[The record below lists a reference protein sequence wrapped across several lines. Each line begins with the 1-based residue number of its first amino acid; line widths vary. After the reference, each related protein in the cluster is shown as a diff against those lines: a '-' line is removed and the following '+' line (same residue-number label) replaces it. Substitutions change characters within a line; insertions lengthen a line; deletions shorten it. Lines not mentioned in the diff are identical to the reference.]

1 MPKINVYLPD
11 DLAEA
16 VRSSGVPVS
25 TICQRALEAAV
36 REANRHD
43 HADVRA
49 LHPTGAGRRVRCCEP
64 GRCRRRR
71 PRERAR
77 AAALLTGDGVA
88 AKAFA
93 QLGVT
98 DELVVAAMERRSST
112 ADGSATYFK
121 ALQEALKLGH
131 NYIGTEHLAL
141 GIDKGTPAA
150 DVLGDLGVTL
160 SGLRSQVMTV
170 LTGLGIAAPAH
181 TAPAP
186 ELGKKLDEVIQ
197 RLEQLERSGADVA
210 ISLGCD

>member
-16 VRSSGVPVS
+16 VRASGVPVS
-25 TICQRALEAAV
+25 TVCQRALETAV
-36 REANRHD
+36 RDASATKITPTFERFTP
-43 HADVRA
+43 RA
-49 LHPTGAGRRVRCCEP
+49 KAVVGKAGMLATEDGVDLGSEHILR
-64 GRCRRRR
+64 G
-71 PRERAR
+71 
-77 AAALLTGDGVA
+77 LLTGDGVA

-98 DELVVAAMERRSST
+98 DDLVVAALEKRSST
-112 ADGSATYFK
+112 ADGQAMYLR

-131 NYIGTEHLAL
+131 NYIGTEHMAL
-141 GIDKGTPAA
+141 GIEKGSTAA
-150 DVLGDLGVTL
+150 DVLSDLGVTL

-197 RLEQLERSGADVA
+197 RLEQLEKRLST
-210 ISLGCD
+210 